1 MTAAERA
8 QRTDAADRLCIG
20 AYDAAGGPDSGV
32 ALVAVGG
39 YGRSELAPYSD
50 LDVVLVADDGVE
62 LGELAQQ
69 IWYPIWDSGSKLD
82 HSVRSLGEM
91 LEAAATDVRVASGL
105 LDVRHIAG
113 DPSLTIRLRTNV
125 LAHWRRDARQRLPE
139 LHELVRSRHRLIG
152 ELAHMSV
159 PDLKE
164 AEGGI
169 RDATV
174 LKSLTATWMVDI
186 PAADLERSRQQLLD
200 VRDLLHAAAGR
211 ASDRIAPEQWSPLA
225 EAMGLPDDRAAQRQV
240 RELGRR
246 ITHLSRLVWRRA
258 DDALRRAPAGKP
270 RRPDLE
276 RIAPGVALSMG
287 EVVLDR
293 GAKPGSDAV
302 LLLRAAAEA
311 ARRNVVLAPPTAARL
326 VRECPPLP
334 DPWPEE
340 ARHEMVR
347 LLAAGPGLLAVWE
360 TLEETGALERI
371 LPEWERIRLLPH
383 ASVIHRFT
391 VDRHV
396 VETCIEASALIREV
410 SRPDVLLVSALL
422 HDIGKGGEVE
432 HSVAGE
438 PIARAIA
445 TRMGFDRAAVDLIA
459 QLVRWHLL
467 LATTATTRD
476 PEDPATVEL
485 LTEHVPAPEALAL
498 LTALTEA
505 DAKATSGKAWS
516 SWRARLI
523 GDLSRRTG
531 VALERGSVAAG
542 IAVDEIEI
550 PAAARAGSLAITV
563 EPVDDGSRV
572 TTVSTDRVGLLADC
586 AATFAL
592 QRLQVRAARIWAQ
605 GEYGVA
611 VWDVADD
618 HLDPGRLRN
627 MFDSVAERRVDPAA
641 RLGPRTNGS
650 GHDLA
655 PTVVLRPEASDQAT
669 VIEVRAADR
678 LGVVYLVSA
687 VLAELG
693 LSVRSAHISTLGPQ
707 AVDVF
712 YVQDAEGGALHGPRA
727 AAAATAIRERLSP
740 PPGRPEASD
749 A

>member
-1 MTAAERA
+1 VTAAERA
-8 QRTDAADRLCIG
+8 DRTDAADDLCMR
-20 AYDAAGGPDSGV
+20 AYDAAGGPDTGV
-32 ALVAVGG
+32 AMVAVGG
-39 YGRSELAPYSD
+39 YGRGELAPYSD
-50 LDVVLVADDGVE
+50 LDVVLVHDDEVD
-62 LGELAQQ
+62 LGELGQLL
-69 IWYPIWDSGSKLD
+69 WYPIWDSGERLD

-91 LEAAATDVRVASGL
+91 LDAAESDVRVASGL

-125 LAHWRRDARQRLPE
+125 LAQWRRDARRCLPE

-174 LKSLTATWMVDI
+174 LKSLTATWLVDI

-200 VRDLLHAAAGR
+200 LRDVLQEAAGR
-211 ASDRIAPEQWSPLA
+211 ATDRIAPEHWSA
-225 EAMGLPDDRAAQRQV
+225 IADAMGLPDDHAAQRQV

-246 ITHLSRLVWRRA
+246 LTHLSRLVWRRA
-258 DDALRRAPAGKP
+258 EDALRRTPAGKP

-276 RIAPGVALSMG
+276 RLAAGVALSKG

-293 GAKPGSDAV
+293 GAHPADDPV

-311 ARRNVVLAPPTAARL
+311 ARRNAVLAPPTAARL

-340 ARHEMVR
+340 ARRQLVR

-360 TLEETGALERI
+360 TLEETGALAGI

-396 VETCIEASALIREV
+396 VETCIEAAALIREV
-410 SRPDVLLVSALL
+410 SRPDVLVVAALL
-422 HDIGKGGEVE
+422 HDIGKGGTIE
-432 HSVAGE
+432 HCAAGE
-438 PIARAIA
+438 PIARTIAI
-445 TRMGFDRAAVDLIA
+445 RLGFDQEAVDLITH
-459 QLVRWHLL
+459 LVRWHLL
-467 LATTATTRD
+467 LSTTATTRD
-476 PEDPATVEL
+476 PEDPATIDLV
-485 LTEHVPAPEALAL
+485 TERAGSLETLAL

-505 DAKATSGKAWS
+505 DAKATSSKAWS
-516 SWRARLI
+516 SWRAGLVR
-523 GDLSRRTG
+523 DLSRRARL
-531 VALERGSVAAG
+531 ALERGSAPVA
-542 IAVDEIEI
+542 IAVDEIKI
-550 PAAARAGSLAITV
+550 PRAVRKGSIAITV
-563 EPVDDGSRV
+563 EPVGDGSRV
-572 TTVSTDRVGLLADC
+572 TTVAADRVGLLADW

-592 QRLQVRAARIWAQ
+592 QRLQVRAARIWSQ
-605 GEYGVA
+605 GEYGVSA
-611 VWDVADD
+611 WDVADD
-618 HLDPGRLRN
+618 HLDAGRLRN
-627 MFDSVAERRVDPAA
+627 MFDSVAARRVDPAA
-641 RLGPRTNGS
+641 RLAPRANGS
-650 GHDLA
+650 RDLA
-655 PTVVLRPEASDQAT
+655 PAVVVRPEASDQAT
-669 VIEVRAADR
+669 VIEVRASDR

-687 VLAELG
+687 VLADLG
-693 LSVRSAHISTLGPQ
+693 ISVRSAHISTLGPQ

-712 YVQDAEGGALHGPRA
+712 YLQEATGDALSEPRA
-727 AAAATAIRERLSP
+727 AAAAAAIRERLSP
-740 PPGRPEASD
+740 PSEPSGTPD

>member
-8 QRTDAADRLCIG
+8 DRTAAADTLCAD
-20 AYDAAGGPDSGV
+20 AYDAAGGPDTGV

-39 YGRSELAPYSD
+39 YGRGELAPYSD
-50 LDVVLVADDGVE
+50 LDVVLVADDGVDPDNTA
-62 LGELAQQ
+62 ELAHRV
-69 IWYPIWDSGSKLD
+69 WYPIWDSGEKLD

-105 LDVRHIAG
+105 LDVRHVAG
-113 DPSLTIRLRTNV
+113 DPSLTLRLRAAA
-125 LAHWRRDARQRLPE
+125 LAQWRRDARQRIPE

-152 ELAHMSV
+152 ELAHLSV

-164 AEGGI
+164 AEGGL

-174 LKSLTATWMVDI
+174 LKSLTATWLVDI

-200 VRDLLHAAAGR
+200 VRDVLHAAAGR
-211 ASDRIAPEQWSPLA
+211 ATDRIAPEQWSAIA
-225 EAMGLPDDRAAQRQV
+225 EGMGLPDDRAAQRQV

-246 ITHLSRLVWRRA
+246 LTHLSRLVWRRA
-258 DDALRRAPAGKP
+258 EDALRKAPAGKP
-270 RRPDLE
+270 RRPELE
-276 RIAPGVALSMG
+276 RLAPGVALSMG

-293 GAKPGSDAV
+293 GANPASDPV

-326 VRECPPLP
+326 VRECRPLP
-334 DPWPEE
+334 DPWPDE
-340 ARHEMVR
+340 ARRELVR

-360 TLEETGALERI
+360 TLEETGALAGI

-410 SRPDVLLVSALL
+410 ARPDVLLVAALL
-422 HDIGKGGEVE
+422 HDIGKGGVVE
-432 HSVAGE
+432 HCAAGE
-438 PIARAIA
+438 PIARTIA
-445 TRMGFDRAAVDLIA
+445 TRMGFDQEAVDLITH
-459 QLVRWHLL
+459 LVRWHLL

-476 PEDPATVEL
+476 PEDPATIEL
-485 LTEHVPAPEALAL
+485 VAEHTGSLETLAL

-516 SWRARLI
+516 SWRAGLI
-523 GDLSRRTG
+523 RDLSRRARL
-531 VALERGSVAAG
+531 ALERGSAPVA
-542 IAVDEIEI
+542 IAVDEIKI
-550 PAAARAGSLAITV
+550 PRAARKGSIAITV
-563 EPVDDGSRV
+563 EPAGDGSRV
-572 TTVSTDRVGLLADC
+572 TTVAADRVGLLADW
-586 AATFAL
+586 AATFTL
-592 QRLQVRAARIWAQ
+592 QRLQVRAARIWSQ
-605 GEYGVA
+605 GEYGVS

-618 HLDPGRLRN
+618 HLDAGRLRN
-627 MFDSVAERRVDPAA
+627 MFDSVAARRVDPAA
-641 RLGPRTNGS
+641 RLAPRTNGS
-650 GHDLA
+650 GDLA
-655 PTVVLRPEASDQAT
+655 PAVAVRPEASDQAT
-669 VIEVRAADR
+669 VIEVRASDR

-693 LSVRSAHISTLGPQ
+693 MSVRSAHISTLGPQ

-712 YVQDAEGGALHGPRA
+712 YVQEPGGEALTGPRA
-727 AAAATAIRERLSP
+727 TAAVDAIRERLSP
-740 PPGRPEASD
+740 PSGSSGA
-749 A
+749 